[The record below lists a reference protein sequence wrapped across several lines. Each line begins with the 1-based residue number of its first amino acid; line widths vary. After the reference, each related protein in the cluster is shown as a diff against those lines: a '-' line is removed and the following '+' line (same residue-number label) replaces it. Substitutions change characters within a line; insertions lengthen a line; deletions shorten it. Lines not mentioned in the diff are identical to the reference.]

1 MRGCLL
7 FLICLGLLPG
17 TARATVQVDDILIYE
32 GKQILTNSLFPLEKV
47 FPDIKFPQFDEI
59 STGNRKGY
67 VATWATFQNRLYLIG
82 LEGNVPGHDKHL
94 CNEQITP
101 GHRFPLKVT
110 RWSGKIIQEM
120 HSRSYDSETGIWTDV
135 LEITTIKVKSGIV
148 TDTIE
153 EVIRKP
159 IVKSDQ

>member
-7 FLICLGLLPG
+7 FLICLGLYPG
-17 TARATVQVDDILIYE
+17 TARATVQESDVFILE
-32 GKQILTNSLFPLEKV
+32 GKRIYTSSLFPLVKV

-59 STGNRKGY
+59 STANRKGY
-67 VATWATFQNRLYLIG
+67 VATWATFQNRLYLVG

-110 RWSGKIIQEM
+110 KWSGDIIQTI
-120 HSRSYDSETGIWTDV
+120 SYSSYDSETEQGTYTS
-135 LEITTIKVKSGIV
+135 EITTIKVRSGIV
-148 TDTIE
+148 TDTTE
-153 EVIRKP
+153 KVIRKP
-159 IVKSDQ
+159 ITKN

>member
-1 MRGCLL
+1 MKGCLL

-17 TARATVQVDDILIYE
+17 TARATVQESDVFILE
-32 GKQILTNSLFPLEKV
+32 GKRIYTSSLFPLVKV

-59 STGNRKGY
+59 STANRKGY

-110 RWSGKIIQEM
+110 KWSGDIIQTI
-120 HSRSYDSETGIWTDV
+120 SYSSYDSETEQGTYTS
-135 LEITTIKVKSGIV
+135 EITTIKVRSGIV
-148 TDTIE
+148 TDTTE
-153 EVIRKP
+153 KVIRKP
-159 IVKSDQ
+159 ITKN

>member
-1 MRGCLL
+1 MRACLL
-7 FLICLGLLPG
+7 FLICVGLYPS
-17 TARATVQVDDILIYE
+17 TACATVQSSDIVIYE
-32 GKQILTNSLFPLEKV
+32 GKLILTNSLFPLNKV

-59 STGNRKGY
+59 STANRKGY

-110 RWSGKIIQEM
+110 KWSGDIIQTN
-120 HSRSYDSETGIWTDV
+120 SYTSYDLDTEQSTYISET
-135 LEITTIKVKSGIV
+135 TTIKVRSGIV
-148 TDTIE
+148 TDTLE
-153 EVIRKP
+153 KVIRKP
-159 IVKSDQ
+159 IAKTDK